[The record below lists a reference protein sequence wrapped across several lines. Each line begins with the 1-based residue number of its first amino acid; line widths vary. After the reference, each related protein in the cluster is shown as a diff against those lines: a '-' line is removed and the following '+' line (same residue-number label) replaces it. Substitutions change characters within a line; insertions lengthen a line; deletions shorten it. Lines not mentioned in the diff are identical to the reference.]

1 MTGPGQH
8 SGNERGRCEPPPAKP
23 GDIVGQPYEVSH
35 PHGTDRRP
43 TARSTGHHSAAGR
56 HHSHGSRLTLTGE
69 HRQSLVVVMLITL
82 TVAVAEA
89 IGAWVS
95 GALVLLA
102 DAAHMAADAAGVGLS
117 LLAVMFA
124 MRPATAK
131 RTFGYAR
138 AEILA
143 AVINAVVLFGMSVFI
158 LVQSVSRLVMPSTAT
173 AAPLLAWFGAV
184 A

>member
-1 MTGPGQH
+1 MTGPGEGDDQAPSCDQLGH
-8 SGNERGRCEPPPAKP
+8 RELAHGGEHGHVPARK
-23 GDIVGQPYEVSH
+23 H
-35 PHGTDRRP
+35 
-43 TARSTGHHSAAGR
+43 A
-56 HHSHGSRLTLTGE
+56 HGSRLTLTGE
-69 HRQSLVVVMLITL
+69 HTRSLLAVMLITL

-89 IGAWVS
+89 IGAWIS

-124 MRPATAK
+124 MRPATTR

-158 LVQSVSRLVMPSTAT
+158 LVGAIGRLVS
-173 AAPLLAWFGAV
+173 
-184 A
+184 